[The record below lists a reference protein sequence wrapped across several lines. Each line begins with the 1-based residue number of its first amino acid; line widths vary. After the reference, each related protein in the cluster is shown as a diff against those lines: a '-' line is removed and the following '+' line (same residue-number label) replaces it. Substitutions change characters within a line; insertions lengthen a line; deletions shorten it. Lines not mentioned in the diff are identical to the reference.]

1 MVWFGNGLGDAA
13 FNVYYWIL
21 NNNGKENKEGWNLR
35 KVRMQIWCFSQESR
49 QKVRNHSESQIR
61 QSIQRK
67 GKSRSSQQLSI
78 KPKHQRLILVCL
90 FRIASR
96 EWLLA
101 SGSASPQT
109 GKLPVEH
116 TNLPLPP
123 LLPPRPTSTVCVDS
137 GKLPPNEQP
146 NEINRRCIRKS
157 WRL

>member
-1 MVWFGNGLGDAA
+1 MG
-13 FNVYYWIL
+13 
-21 NNNGKENKEGWNLR
+21 NGKENKEGWNLR
-35 KVRMQIWCFSQESR
+35 KVRMQMVLLS
-49 QKVRNHSESQIR
+49 
-61 QSIQRK
+61 
-67 GKSRSSQQLSI
+67 GKSSKSSKSLREPNTSV
-78 KPKHQRLILVCL
+78 HSAE
-90 FRIASR
+90 RIASG

-157 WRL
+157 

>member
-1 MVWFGNGLGDAA
+1 MG
-13 FNVYYWIL
+13 
-21 NNNGKENKEGWNLR
+21 NKEGWNLR

-67 GKSRSSQQLSI
+67 GLRQ
-78 KPKHQRLILVCL
+78 
-90 FRIASR
+90 
-96 EWLLA
+96 E
-101 SGSASPQT
+101 SGCWHLEVQVHKQ
-109 GKLPVEH
+109 KLPVEH
-116 TNLPLPP
+116 TNLPLPQ

-157 WRL
+157 